1 MRIDLHAH
9 SNVSDGTETPADVM
23 ASAARAGLDVVA
35 LTDHDSTDGWA
46 EASLAAV
53 QFGVALVPGME
64 VSCRTGQGISVHLL
78 SYLHDPAHPGLLEEI
93 TKAKD
98 ARLTRAERMVTL
110 LAEDYPLT
118 WDDVIHHVAPGATL
132 GRPHIA
138 DALVAAGVVA
148 DRSEAFTSILT
159 SHSRYFVQHYAPD
172 PATAVQLVR
181 AAGGVPVFAHPV
193 ASARGRIVEER
204 TYHEMIDA
212 GLAGL
217 EIDHRDNPEEG
228 REFLRRLAA
237 RHGLLVTGSSDYHGT
252 GKPNLL
258 GENLTAPEVLA
269 RIEELATG
277 TAVIRGTATAS

>member
-1 MRIDLHAH
+1 VRIDLHAH
-9 SNVSDGTETPADVM
+9 SNVSDGTEAPAAVM
-23 ASAARAGLDVVA
+23 AAAAAAGLDVVA

-46 EASLAAV
+46 EASRAAPGA
-53 QFGVALVPGME
+53 GVALVPGME
-64 VSCRTGQGISVHLL
+64 ISCRTDEGISVHLL
-78 SYLHDPAHPGLLEEI
+78 SYLHDPSHPGLLAEI

-138 DALVAAGVVA
+138 DALVAAGVVS
-148 DRSEAFTSILT
+148 DRTEAFASILT
-159 SHSRYFVQHYAPD
+159 SHSRYFVQHYAPH
-172 PATAVQLVR
+172 PATAVALVR

-193 ASARGRIVEER
+193 ASGRGRVVGRR
-204 TYHEMIDA
+204 TYLEMIDA

-217 EIDHRDNPEEG
+217 EIDHRDNPEDG
-228 REFLRRLAA
+228 RAYLRALADE
-237 RHGLLVTGSSDYHGT
+237 HGLLVTGSSDYHGT

-258 GENLTAPEVLA
+258 GENLTTPEVLA
-269 RIEELATG
+269 RIEELGTG
-277 TAVIRGTATAS
+277 TAVVRP

>member
-9 SNVSDGTETPADVM
+9 SNVSDGTQAPGAVM
-23 ASAARAGLDVVA
+23 ASAAEAGLDVVA

-46 EASLAAV
+46 EAALGAREY
-53 QFGVALVPGME
+53 GVALVPGME
-64 VSCRTGQGISVHLL
+64 ISCRTTEGISVHLL
-78 SYLHDPAHPGLLEEI
+78 CYLHDPAHPGLLEEI

-98 ARLTRAERMVTL
+98 ARFTRAERMVSL
-110 LAEDYPLT
+110 LAEDYPLS

-148 DRSEAFTSILT
+148 DRTEAFDSILT
-159 SHSRYFVQHYAPD
+159 SHSRYYVQHYAPD
-172 PATAVQLVR
+172 PAFAVELVR

-193 ASARGRIVEER
+193 ASARGRIVGER
-204 TYHEMIDA
+204 TYQEMIDA

-228 REFLRRLAA
+228 RAFLRKLAA
-237 RHGLLVTGSSDYHGT
+237 RHGLLVTGSSDYHGA

-258 GENLTAPEVLA
+258 GENLTSPEVFA
-269 RIEELATG
+269 RIEEQGTG
-277 TAVIRGTATAS
+277 TPVVR

>member
-1 MRIDLHAH
+1 
-9 SNVSDGTETPADVM
+9 M
-23 ASAARAGLDVVA
+23 ASAAEAGLDVVA

-46 EASLAAV
+46 EAGVAAREH
-53 QFGVALVPGME
+53 GVALVPGME
-64 VSCRTGQGISVHLL
+64 ISCRTSEGISVHLL
-78 SYLHDPAHPGLLEEI
+78 CYLQDPAHPGLLEEI

-98 ARLTRAERMVTL
+98 ARFTRAERMVSL
-110 LAEDYPLT
+110 LAEDYPLS

-148 DRSEAFTSILT
+148 DRTEAFDSILT
-159 SHSRYFVQHYAPD
+159 SRSRYFVQHYAPD
-172 PATAVQLVR
+172 PALAVGLVR

-193 ASARGRIVEER
+193 ASARGRIVGER
-204 TYHEMIDA
+204 VYQEMIDA

-228 REFLRRLAA
+228 RVFLRRLAE
-237 RHGLLVTGSSDYHGT
+237 RHGLLVTGSSDYHGA

-258 GENLTAPEVLA
+258 GENVTSPEVFA
-269 RIEELATG
+269 RIEELGTG
-277 TAVIRGTATAS
+277 TSVVR

>member
-9 SNVSDGTETPADVM
+9 SNVSDGTQAPGAVM
-23 ASAARAGLDVVA
+23 ASAAEAGLDVVA

-46 EASLAAV
+46 EASLAAREY
-53 QFGVALVPGME
+53 GVALVPGME
-64 VSCRTGQGISVHLL
+64 VSCRTTEGISVHLL

-93 TKAKD
+93 TTAKD
-98 ARLTRAERMVTL
+98 ARFTRAERMVSL
-110 LAEDYPLT
+110 LAEDYPLS

-148 DRSEAFTSILT
+148 DRTEAFESILT
-159 SHSRYFVQHYAPD
+159 SRSRYFVQHYAPD
-172 PATAVQLVR
+172 PAFAVELVR

-193 ASARGRIVEER
+193 ASARGRIVGER
-204 TYHEMIDA
+204 TYREMIDA

-217 EIDHRDNPEEG
+217 EIYHRDNPEEG
-228 REFLRRLAA
+228 RAFLRKLAD
-237 RHGLLVTGSSDYHGT
+237 RHGLLVTGSSDYHGA

-258 GENLTAPEVLA
+258 GENLTSPEVFA
-269 RIEELATG
+269 RIEEEGTG
-277 TAVIRGTATAS
+277 TRVVR

>member
-9 SNVSDGTETPADVM
+9 SNVSDGTQAPADVIV
-23 ASAARAGLDVVA
+23 SAVEAGLDVVA
-35 LTDHDSTDGWA
+35 LTDHDSTGGWA
-46 EASLAAV
+46 EASLAAREH
-53 QFGVALVPGME
+53 GIALVPGME
-64 VSCRTGQGISVHLL
+64 VSCRTEEGISVHLL

-98 ARLTRAERMVTL
+98 ARHTRAERMVAL

-138 DALVAAGVVA
+138 DALVAAGVVG
-148 DRSEAFTSILT
+148 DRSEAFSSILT
-159 SHSRYFVQHYAPD
+159 SRSRYYVQHYAPD
-172 PATAVQLVR
+172 PALAVELVR

-193 ASARGRIVEER
+193 ASARGRIVGEK
-204 TYHEMIDA
+204 TYREMIDA

-217 EIDHRDNPEEG
+217 EIYHRDNPEEG
-228 REFLRRLAA
+228 REFLRGLAR
-237 RHGLLVTGSSDYHGT
+237 RHGLLVTGSSDYHGA

-258 GENLTAPEVLA
+258 GENLTSPEVFA
-269 RIEELATG
+269 RIEELGTG
-277 TAVIRGTATAS
+277 TAVVR